1 MFYRFRWVEC
11 QIKSL
16 QACPC
21 SEYHLEHLLNSLPRS
36 LDETYERMLCSI
48 DDFLIE
54 DARRILTLLCFTP
67 RALTVQELIDA
78 IAVEINDSPRLNYK
92 RRLQDFH
99 SIREICGGFIESG
112 PTTDHT
118 NEIYHKEELTQ
129 SVRIAHFSV
138 QEYLVSERIRNQE
151 AAKFSLTS
159 VTAHG
164 EIAKICL
171 IYLLEHGL
179 SSSTLN
185 ESHLK
190 ALDESTLK
198 VYPLAKFA
206 AFHWYHHY
214 QRTVKHDLEL
224 DDLILKLF
232 QIQDSY
238 VTWLVLY
245 EKNRPSFFSFDFRRN
260 WEAIPTPIYYAS
272 FMGLD
277 QVLDHLV
284 NSGQVEDATIPALQR
299 IPSFKLS
306 RDVNAQDGQLDKAL
320 QAASYGGHEK
330 AAQILLNKGAD
341 INARGGFD
349 GSALYAASERGHEK
363 VVQML
368 LNKGANINA
377 QGGIYGNALQVAS
390 YSGHEKVV
398 TMLLNKGADVVAQDG
413 DYGSALYLASYGGHE
428 KIVQMLLDKG
438 ADVNAQQGSISG
450 NALTAASSR
459 GHKKVVQMLLDKGAD
474 LSARGRYGSAPQ
486 AASYRGHEKVVQIP
500 LDEGADVYA
509 PGGDYSN
516 ALAAL
521 NAHLEKETQPLRD
534 YGSRFPIVGP
544 RSTNGLDQLM

>member
-1 MFYRFRWVEC
+1 MLHRFRWVEC

-21 SEYHLEHLLNSLPRS
+21 SEHHLEHLLNSLPRS
-36 LDETYERMLCSI
+36 LDETYERMLCNI
-48 DDFLIE
+48 DEFLIE

-118 NEIYHKEELTQ
+118 NEIYHEEELTQ
-129 SVRIAHFSV
+129 TVRIAHFSV
-138 QEYLVSERIRNQE
+138 QEYLVSERIRYQK

-171 IYLLEHGL
+171 VYLLEHGL

-185 ESHLK
+185 ESDFK

-198 VYPLAKFA
+198 AYPLAKFA
-206 AFHWYHHY
+206 AFHWCHHY

-224 DDLILKLF
+224 EDLILKLF
-232 QIQDSY
+232 QSQDSY
-238 VTWLVLY
+238 ITWLVLY
-245 EKNRPSFFSFDFRRN
+245 EKNRPSYLSFDFRRN
-260 WEAIPTPIYYAS
+260 REAIPTPIYYAS

-284 NSGQVEDATIPALQR
+284 NSGQVEETTIPALQR
-299 IPSFKLS
+299 IPSFTLY
-306 RDVNAQDGQLDKAL
+306 RDVNEDGQLDKAL
-320 QAASYGGHEK
+320 QAASYGGHGK
-330 AAQILLNKGAD
+330 VAQILPNKGAD
-341 INARGGFD
+341 INARGGPD

-363 VVQML
+363 VVQIL
-368 LNKGANINA
+368 LNKGADINA
-377 QGGIYGNALQVAS
+377 EGGMYGNALQVAS
-390 YSGHEKVV
+390 YNGHEKVV

-413 DYGSALYLASYGGHE
+413 DYGSALYWASSRGHEKIVQILLDKGADIKAQGGNYNDALTEASSRGLE

-438 ADVNAQQGSISG
+438 AD
-450 NALTAASSR
+450 
-459 GHKKVVQMLLDKGAD
+459 
-474 LSARGRYGSAPQ
+474 LSTRGRYGSALQ
-486 AASYRGHEKVVQIP
+486 ATSYRGHEEVVQRP
-500 LDEGADVYA
+500 LDKGADVYE
-509 PGGDYSN
+509 PGGDCDN
-516 ALAAL
+516 ALAAVL
-521 NAHLEKETQPLRD
+521 NEHLGKLWQPFKK

-544 RSTNGLDQLM
+544 RSTNGLDQLT